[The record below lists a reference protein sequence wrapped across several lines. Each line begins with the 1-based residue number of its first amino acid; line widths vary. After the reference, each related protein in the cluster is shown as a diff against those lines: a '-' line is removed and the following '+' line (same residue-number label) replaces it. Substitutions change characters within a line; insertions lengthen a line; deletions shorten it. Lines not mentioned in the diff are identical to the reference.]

1 MSFLLKK
8 KFKKKTLE
16 QNLCSIFGIGK
27 VTAQKICKNLG
38 FLPNFNFIKLR
49 EEQLNTL
56 LNYVEQHY
64 QPIENNLKYNL
75 KENHSFLALVKNRR
89 SLRNKIGLPSRGQ
102 RTHTNGNTKKKL
114 KNG

>member
-27 VTAQKICKNLG
+27 ISAQNICKKLG
-38 FLPNFNFIKLR
+38 FLPNFNFKNLR
-49 EEQLNTL
+49 EEQLNTI
-56 LNYVEQHY
+56 LNFIELQY

-75 KENHSFLALVKNRR
+75 KENCNFLNTVKNRR

-102 RTHTNGNTKKKL
+102 RTHTNGNTKKKI